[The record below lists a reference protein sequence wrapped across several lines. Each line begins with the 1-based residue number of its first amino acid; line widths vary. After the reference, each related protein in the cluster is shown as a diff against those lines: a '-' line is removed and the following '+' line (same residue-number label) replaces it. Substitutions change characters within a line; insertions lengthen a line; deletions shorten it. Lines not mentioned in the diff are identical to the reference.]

1 MLAVVPTTDPREPAP
16 RLGELPDPVPGPG
29 EVLVEVAAAGLN
41 HADLLQ
47 LRVRYPP
54 PPGEPDVPG
63 LECAGRVVE
72 PG

>member
-1 MLAVVPTTDPREPAP
+1 MADSGRVWAVLPLDPADLSGVP

-47 LRVRYPP
+47 LRGRYPP
-54 PPGEPDVPG
+54 PLGESEVPG
-63 LECAGRVVE
+63 
-72 PG
+72 